1 MNVTGVVADFIDTN
15 VWVYA
20 HTAGVDD
27 SKSEAAQALL
37 QRISSPV
44 ISVQVL
50 GEYCA
55 VMVRNRLPDEQVG
68 ENLEAMIAMCRTLP
82 VSAGTVQQ
90 AWRLRRRYGF
100 SYWDSQ
106 MIAAALEAGCTS
118 LYTEDLQH
126 NQAIE
131 DGLRIVNP
139 FAGLSSLARPQP

>member
-1 MNVTGVVADFIDTN
+1 MNVTRVVADFIDTN

-44 ISVQVL
+44 ISTQVL

-55 VMVRNRLPDEQVG
+55 VMIRNRLPDQPVG
-68 ENLEAMIAMCRTLP
+68 ENLDAMISMCMTLP
-82 VSAGTVQQ
+82 VS
-90 AWRLRRRYGF
+90 
-100 SYWDSQ
+100 
-106 MIAAALEAGCTS
+106 AAALEAGCES

-126 NQAIE
+126 EQIIE
-131 DGLRIVNP
+131 DRLQIVNP
-139 FAGLSSLARPQP
+139 FIWPPSHSRTRP

>member
-1 MNVTGVVADFIDTN
+1 MNVTRVVADFIDTN

-44 ISVQVL
+44 ISTQVL

-55 VMVRNRLPDEQVG
+55 VMIRNRLPDQPVG
-68 ENLEAMIAMCRTLP
+68 ENLDAMISMCMTLP
-82 VSAGTVQQ
+82 VSAATVQQ
-90 AWRLRRRYGF
+90 AWSLRRRYGF

-106 MIAAALEAGCTS
+106 MIAAALEAGCKS

-126 NQAIE
+126 EQIIE
-131 DGLRIVNP
+131 DRLQIVNP
-139 FAGLSSLARPQP
+139 FIRPPSNSRTQP